1 MSPLYG
7 VAFSAFFLE
16 DDYLVV
22 LEVTEYFCR
31 HRCAVHFGCA
41 YFYVAVV
48 VNEEHVV
55 ETDAA
60 ALVAVKTVYI
70 HFAVFFY
77 FELMT
82 CDFYDCVHLFVSVC
96 LAKVVCPNMGTIS

>member
-7 VAFSAFFLE
+7 VAFPAFFLE

-22 LEVTEYFCR
+22 FEVAEYFCR

-55 ETDAA
+55 EADGAA
-60 ALVAVKTVYI
+60 FVAVETVYI

-82 CDFYDCVHLFVSVC
+82 CDFYDCVHLFVDVC

>member
-1 MSPLYG
+1 
-7 VAFSAFFLE
+7 
-16 DDYLVV
+16 
-22 LEVTEYFCR
+22 
-31 HRCAVHFGCA
+31 
-41 YFYVAVV
+41 
-48 VNEEHVV
+48 V
-55 ETDAA
+55 E
-60 ALVAVKTVYI
+60 TVYI